1 MYNTFLE
8 FKVKRLESQITNIT
22 VGWYDRIFTLIH
34 LILEVGW
41 YDRIFTLNHLI
52 LEVGWYD
59 RIFTLN
65 HLILEVGWYDRI
77 FTLIHLIL
85 EVGWYDRIFTLIH
98 LILEVGWYYTITV
111 FCWGQY
117 ECLWTLKTIF
127 TEAFRLR
134 WILIFK
140 IHKNSYWS
148 IQKTVI
154 VLLH

>member
-1 MYNTFLE
+1 MQVIIVNYIEHTNKIAYIPIFMYNTFLE

-22 VGWYDRIFTLIH
+22 VGWYDRIFTSI
-34 LILEVGW
+34 
-41 YDRIFTLNHLI
+41 
-52 LEVGWYD
+52 
-59 RIFTLN
+59 

-117 ECLWTLKTIF
+117 EFFWTLKTIF

-140 IHKNSYWS
+140 IHKTSYWS

>member
-1 MYNTFLE
+1 MQVIIVNYIEHTNKIAYIPIFMYNTFLE

-22 VGWYDRIFTLIH
+22 VGWYDRIFTS
-34 LILEVGW
+34 
-41 YDRIFTLNHLI
+41 
-52 LEVGWYD
+52 
-59 RIFTLN
+59 
-65 HLILEVGWYDRI
+65 
-77 FTLIHLIL
+77 IHLIL

-117 ECLWTLKTIF
+117 EFFWTLKTIF

-140 IHKNSYWS
+140 IHKTSYWS